1 MAQLLGADLLAKT
14 PESPNG
20 LHHPAT
26 AKRVIY
32 LFMSGGPSHHDM
44 WDYKPKMK
52 EMVGKNLPEHIRDGQ
67 RITGMTARQKSLPVC
82 PSKYEFKKHDNNDQG
97 LWVSELLPHTAKVAK
112 ELCVINS
119 TFTEAINHDPAVTYI
134 QTGSQIPGRP
144 SFGSWLSYGLGRMN
158 DDLPWLCGDAC

>member
-1 MAQLLGADLLAKT
+1 MNSAREFDLNMTRRQLFGRSALGLGTATMAQLLGADLLAKT
-14 PESPNG
+14 PESANG
-20 LHHPAT
+20 LHHPAK

-32 LFMSGGPSHHDM
+32 LFMSGGPSQHDM

-52 EMVGKNLPEHIRDGQ
+52 EMFGKNLPEHIRDGQ

-97 LWVSELLPHTAKVAK
+97 VWVSELLPHTAKVAK

-119 TFTEAINHDPAVTYI
+119 TFTEAINHD
-134 QTGSQIPGRP
+134 
-144 SFGSWLSYGLGRMN
+144 
-158 DDLPWLCGDAC
+158 